1 MDERLLLVKIVTLLY
16 RDQQLTNRLDTVP
29 GLVTEALGHIK
40 TPEQVTTGDFS
51 HDSVTSLKEIAYWL
65 FKAQVKIPFEEFKQ
79 RVTVSCQSDKGLYD
93 GILDACK
100 EDLTQENIIDF
111 CQYNINDIRTHLSTI
126 QIKNLLKTAYLDT
139 HYKGDLID
147 WSQLCKTVTDNL
159 IKMETNISGQGGS
172 YDSNPHIVDSVD
184 FDNDD
189 SILGIINSARDELSS
204 DGMIR
209 FGWKGFNRMWG
220 NEQEAA
226 KRGEMLLISALQHN
240 YKSGTALSLFRHH
253 AQYNTPHMIDPTA
266 KPCLLRMSFETSA
279 RYDVNFLYDALY
291 ENETGLPSDFKSVSP
306 VEAKNFVQER
316 LKKNGYSIK
325 LMNINPTEFT
335 VYEIFDI
342 CNKLVKE
349 GYEIHQLNMD
359 YLNMI
364 SKKGCAGNGPT
375 GTDIRELFRRVRNF
389 TAERKIL
396 TVTPH
401 QMSSDAKKMIR
412 ENTPEADFVNR
423 VANKGYYDGC
433 SGLDQEVDIEIYQ
446 HIAKVNGESYMTWRR
461 GKHRKV
467 GPITPEKDLYCVY
480 KMEKIGGI
488 PDDIN
493 SKDMSRRRVG
503 GNTEAEGGGA
513 AWYDF

>member
-29 GLVTEALGHIK
+29 TLVNEALGHIK
-40 TPEQVTTGDFS
+40 TPEQVNTGDFS
-51 HDSVTSLKEIAYWL
+51 HDSVTSLKEISHWL
-65 FKAQVKIPFEEFKQ
+65 MKATVKIPYEEFQQ
-79 RVTVSCQSDKGLYD
+79 RITVTCQNDKSLLD
-93 GILDACK
+93 GILEPCK
-100 EDLTQENIIDF
+100 SDLTQENILEF
-111 CQYNINDIRTHLSTI
+111 CQYNINEIRIYLSTI
-126 QIKNLLKTAYLDT
+126 QIKGLLKSAYLDT

-147 WSQLCKTVTDNL
+147 WSELCKTVTDQL
-159 IKMETNISGQGGS
+159 VKIETNISGNGGS

-184 FDNDD
+184 FDDD
-189 SILGIINSARDELSS
+189 ESLINIIQSARDELSS

-253 AQYNTPHMIDPTA
+253 AQYNKPHMIDPTA

-279 RYDVNFLYDALY
+279 RYDVNFLYDAFY

-306 VEAKNFVQER
+306 KEAKDFVQQR
-316 LKKNGYSIK
+316 LKQNGYSVK

-335 VYEIFDI
+335 VYELFDI
-342 CNKLVKE
+342 CNKLIAK

-375 GTDIRELFRRVRNF
+375 GTDIRELFRRVRNY

-396 TVTPH
+396 TITPH

-412 ENTPEADFVNR
+412 ENTPEADFVNK

-446 HIAKVNGESYMTWRR
+446 HIVKVNGESYMTFRR

-493 SKDMSRRRVG
+493 GKDMSRRRVG